1 LHVMEQKQR
10 PLPKRRLIIGGVLI
24 VAAIALSFV
33 SNLVLGFT
41 AVFVPVI
48 LGVTLII
55 MGVSRNWAPW
65 PWVVSIGFGILP
77 ASYMSL
83 IKVCDN
89 VGKVCVTGDD
99 LHHSKQAVYSLILF
113 ALATALMLL
122 KRSPARDAAIAV
134 LTLAAEIWLIV
145 KLRGINEISGQLV
158 IFALIAIS
166 IAYEIMSRVRTE
178 PSSQP
183 TA

>member
-1 LHVMEQKQR
+1 MSEPR
-10 PLPKRRLIIGGVLI
+10 PLPKRRLIIGGI
-24 VAAIALSFV
+24 VVALAIALSFV

-65 PWVVSIGFGILP
+65 PWIVSIGFGILP

-89 VGKVCVTGDD
+89 VGQVCVTGDD

-122 KRSPARDAAIAV
+122 KRSPIRDAAIAL
-134 LTLAAEIWLIV
+134 LTLAGEIWLIL
-145 KLRGINEISGQLV
+145 KLRGIDEISGQLV
-158 IFALIAIS
+158 IFALIAIAL
-166 IAYEIMSRVRTE
+166 AYEITSRMRTE
-178 PSSQP
+178 ASSQSV
-183 TA
+183 A